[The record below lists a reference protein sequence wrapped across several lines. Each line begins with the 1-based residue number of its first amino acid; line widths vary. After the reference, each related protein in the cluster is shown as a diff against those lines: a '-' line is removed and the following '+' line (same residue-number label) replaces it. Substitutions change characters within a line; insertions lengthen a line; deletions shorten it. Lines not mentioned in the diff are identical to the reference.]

1 MRVTSLASGSSG
13 NALLVE
19 AGPGRRTRLLVDA
32 GLSGNILIERLR
44 KAGTHPAQLQGVL
57 VTHEHS
63 DHIIGLPVLTKRYA
77 IPVITAPDTL
87 AAIEQ
92 SLAYELGEE
101 SEQGDHKGSPLPW
114 TDRLPK
120 VLYSEG
126 GEDGELGEDK
136 QGDQGELGE
145 DKPSPLPWTGFAR
158 SAKVAEDKLYTCPP
172 DRVPLLWTGFASLGD
187 TPNINTQNIQ
197 DEAEIMSMEQASGNG
212 VQHGAWLGQDQQY
225 LSPRQDATFMHELH
239 LKYNKPWGETI
250 SYMDT
255 LAMPL
260 QPGSRCQI
268 GDIEVISFPVSH
280 DALAPCGYL
289 LSAGGCRAC
298 IVIDSGEVTPIMLE
312 MMIHADL
319 LIIEANHDRQRLLS
333 GPYPYIVKQR
343 ILSNLGHLSN
353 DQTAEALLHT
363 WRPDSIRWVWLS
375 HLSLVNNT
383 PAIARDIVRSR
394 IEFAQANP
402 AQIHLTTLPPGI
414 GGTWDSTQLWESRM
428 LWEMQG

>member
-101 SEQGDHKGSPLPW
+101 REHGDRKGSPLQYTNRLAKVVDSEWSGRGELGEDGEQGDHKGSPLPW

-136 QGDQGELGE
+136 QGDQGEMGE
-145 DKPSPLPWTGFAR
+145 DSEW
-158 SAKVAEDKLYTCPP
+158 SE
-172 DRVPLLWTGFASLGD
+172 
-187 TPNINTQNIQ
+187 
-197 DEAEIMSMEQASGNG
+197 
-212 VQHGAWLGQDQQY
+212 
-225 LSPRQDATFMHELH
+225 
-239 LKYNKPWGETI
+239 
-250 SYMDT
+250 
-255 LAMPL
+255 
-260 QPGSRCQI
+260 
-268 GDIEVISFPVSH
+268 
-280 DALAPCGYL
+280 
-289 LSAGGCRAC
+289 
-298 IVIDSGEVTPIMLE
+298 
-312 MMIHADL
+312 
-319 LIIEANHDRQRLLS
+319 
-333 GPYPYIVKQR
+333 
-343 ILSNLGHLSN
+343 
-353 DQTAEALLHT
+353 
-363 WRPDSIRWVWLS
+363 
-375 HLSLVNNT
+375 
-383 PAIARDIVRSR
+383 
-394 IEFAQANP
+394 
-402 AQIHLTTLPPGI
+402 
-414 GGTWDSTQLWESRM
+414 
-428 LWEMQG
+428 